1 VPYGIDTADIS
12 ISNIPTWVWLLVL
25 IVGLLLC
32 FFGEIIWEFMISI
45 LGAIIGSMIGFA
57 IGYALGGYLCG
68 FGLMFICAIIGSMI
82 FQYLAKTAVALL
94 LAVLAFAA
102 AAYLVY
108 NSNPDDLNTPVIVG
122 IVVGVIV
129 FVIAIM
135 YVEEIISVFLAA
147 IGGLLIGV
155 AVYFLVGG
163 DYAVIYAG
171 LAGGAMFAMGAAF
184 QVMYQR
190 ERKGRG
196 RPPPRR
202 EPVRRTQPVTK
213 TPAQQPPTQKSPV
226 QKPPTQK
233 PPSQQ
238 RLEKLKPPDSDL

>member
-1 VPYGIDTADIS
+1 LANGTVLDDFS

-32 FFGEIIWEFMISI
+32 FFGE
-45 LGAIIGSMIGFA
+45 
-57 IGYALGGYLCG
+57 
-68 FGLMFICAIIGSMI
+68 MFICAIIGSMI
-82 FQYLAKTAVALL
+82 FQYLAKAAVALL

-108 NSNPDDLNTPVIVG
+108 SSNPDDLNTPVIVG

-129 FVIAIM
+129 FIIAIM

-147 IGGLLIGV
+147 IGALLIGV

-163 DYAVIYAG
+163 DYAWAYAG
-171 LAGGAMFAMGAAF
+171 LAGGVCFGTGAAF
-184 QVMYQR
+184 QVAYQR
-190 ERKGRG
+190 QRKGRG

-202 EPVRRTQPVTK
+202 EPVRQTRPPTKRTTQK
-213 TPAQQPPTQKSPV
+213 PPTQKAPG

-238 RLEKLKPPDSDL
+238 RLEKLKPPDSEL

>member
-1 VPYGIDTADIS
+1 MANGVDLADFS

-57 IGYALGGYLCG
+57 LGYALGGYLCG

-82 FQYLAKTAVALL
+82 FQFLAKAAVALL

-102 AAYLVY
+102 SAYLVY
-108 NSNPDDLNTPVIVG
+108 SSNPDDLNTPVIVG
-122 IVVGVIV
+122 LVVGVIV

-147 IGGLLIGV
+147 IGGLLIAV

-163 DYAVIYAG
+163 DYAFIYAG
-171 LAGGAMFAMGAAF
+171 LAGGVCFGIGAVF

-190 ERKGRG
+190 ERKGR
-196 RPPPRR
+196 RAPPVR
-202 EPVRRTQPVTK
+202 EPVRREPVSK
-213 TPAQQPPTQKSPV
+213 APGQRPPAQQPPAQ
-226 QKPPTQK
+226 PPPSQLK
-233 PPSQQ
+233 PSQQ
-238 RLEKLKPPDSDL
+238 RLQKLKPPNSP